1 MQKHSFQPDF
11 ADKAK
16 CALCRKSYIDAHSPI
31 STCESCTKVGP
42 VVLFGD
48 ANNPKA
54 ILLCADCT
62 QLEYD
67 AANASVTNI
76 SEETAQSRIDE
87 MNARLTNARLI
98 DSGVQ
103 YNGDFFNNPTIPT
116 ESIRAS
122 IYENLELNEQQKK
135 EVFNT
140 FLSERIAHFRDSV
153 FLTVAQVAQT
163 DEYTKRGTYESLRD
177 MASALHKAMREK
189 LAAEDKN
196 YVPPINKPV
205 KPKVKKETLGTY
217 DRLVQMFMTVNGC
230 SKEQAIEA
238 INKGSGGKFGNTKFA
253 NDSQGN

>member
-11 ADKAK
+11 SDKAK
-16 CALCRKSYIDAHSPI
+16 CALCRRSYIDAHSPI
-31 STCESCTKVGP
+31 STCEACGKIKP
-42 VVLFGD
+42 VILFGD
-48 ANNPKA
+48 AANPKA
-54 ILLCADCT
+54 ILLCTDCT
-62 QLEYD
+62 QLEMK
-67 AANASVTNI
+67 AAIEIATDPI
-76 SEETAQSRIDE
+76 IQQQRIDE
-87 MNARLTNARLI
+87 MNARLTSARLI

-103 YNGDFFNNPTIPT
+103 YNGDFFNNPTVPT

-122 IYENLELNEQQKK
+122 IYENESLNEQQKK
-135 EVFNT
+135 EIFNT
-140 FLSERIAHFRDSV
+140 FLTERIAHFKETV
-153 FLTVAQVAQT
+153 FITLAQVEKT

-217 DRLVQMFMTVNGC
+217 DRLVQMFMTLNGC

-238 INKGSGGKFGNTKFA
+238 INKGSGGKFGNTKFSGPQA
-253 NDSQGN
+253 DS